1 MPDLPAETA
10 PTAPAPRR
18 KVWLIV
24 LPLAVLAAAAGWWLT
39 SSTSPSGLLARF
51 TASPVSDPVFV
62 PLEPFTVNLQPNG
75 RARFLHLAVTLKVP
89 EAKAQ
94 ALLVK
99 YLPEVRSRVLT
110 VLANREADAL
120 LLPEEK
126 LRLAADI
133 QAALQQPLAPGL
145 AAQSITSVMFTTFM
159 LQ

>member
-1 MPDLPAETA
+1 MPDLPAQ
-10 PTAPAPRR
+10 TAPAAPAPFR
-18 KVWLIV
+18 KVWLLV
-24 LPLAVLAAAAGWWLT
+24 LPLAALAAAGWWLM
-39 SSTSPSGLLARF
+39 SAASPPGLLARF
-51 TASPVSDPVFV
+51 AASPVSDPVFV

-89 EAKAQ
+89 EVKAQ
-94 ALLVK
+94 ALLLK

-120 LLPEEK
+120 LLPEVK

-133 QAALQQPLAPGL
+133 RAALEQPLAPGL
-145 AAQSITSVMFTTFM
+145 ATQPITNVMFTTFM